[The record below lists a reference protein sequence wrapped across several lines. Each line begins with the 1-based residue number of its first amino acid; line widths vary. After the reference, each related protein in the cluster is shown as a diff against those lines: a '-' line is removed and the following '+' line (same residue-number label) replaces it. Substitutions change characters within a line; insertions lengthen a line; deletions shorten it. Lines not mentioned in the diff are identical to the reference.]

1 MSTIGVLLLA
11 AATAGDGFGY
21 SKPGVGLKKL
31 LRPHVVSHGAPP
43 PGGMMSPGASGCSF
57 GHAGCAGGASCPGG
71 AMGAM
76 GPNGA
81 PGGAGGPGGANGGRR
96 FPNVRS
102 QIFFLDPN
110 GMKIGW
116 QTGGGGG
123 ERVYLPAQLT
133 VPARYNFMQGYIYR
147 LKVTDVPNRPGV
159 VLYPTVEVAPST
171 PATDA
176 YLTHNPIPVQFT
188 PEDFDQV
195 LDGGNFV
202 TKVIYLPD
210 PRYQELAI
218 AGVETL
224 VSTRLEPGVDPI
236 LEADK
241 RGTILLIVRLGAIDL
256 EMQGA
261 TPVVAPTTG
270 PNMTPGPNMAPG
282 AYNPSGPNMAPG
294 PNVAPGPYNPSGP
307 NMLPG
312 PNMGPGPGPNMAPG
326 SVVRPGPNMILPRG
340 SLPPG
345 AASAPPQ
352 PPLTEIV
359 PLDNSAPVTPVPAPA
374 LPGVPRSPSPTTP
387 PSAVAPGTPPT
398 PAPAPTTSP
407 SAEAPV
413 APPTPAP
420 STPPPPV
427 APGTPTGDEA
437 PDSPAAAPD
446 GDVPPP
452 DLPKL

>member
-31 LRPHVVSHGAPP
+31 LRPHVVTHGAPP
-43 PGGMMSPGASGCSF
+43 PGGMMGAGAAGCSF
-57 GHAGCAGGASCPGG
+57 GHPGCAGGAGCPGG
-71 AMGAM
+71 GAGAM
-76 GPNGA
+76 GGM
-81 PGGAGGPGGANGGRR
+81 GAGGGPGGGRR

-147 LKVTDVPNRPGV
+147 LKMTDIPGRAGV

-171 PATDA
+171 PQTDA
-176 YLTHNPIPVQFT
+176 YLTHNPVPVQFT
-188 PEDFDQV
+188 AEDFDQV

-210 PRYQELAI
+210 PKFQELAI

-256 EMQGA
+256 EMPGA
-261 TPVVAPTTG
+261 GTTVI
-270 PNMTPGPNMAPG
+270 APG
-282 AYNPSGPNMAPG
+282 AANTG
-294 PNVAPGPYNPSGP
+294 VAPGTVVMP
-307 NMLPG
+307 PG
-312 PNMGPGPGPNMAPG
+312 TTTVMPP
-326 SVVRPGPNMILPRG
+326 G

-345 AASAPPQ
+345 SVPP
-352 PPLTEIV
+352 PPPATESV
-359 PLDNSAPVTPVPAPA
+359 PLDNAPVTPAPA
-374 LPGVPRSPSPTTP
+374 GTPSLPAPTTP
-387 PSAVAPGTPPT
+387 P
-398 PAPAPTTSP
+398 PAPAPAADP
-407 SAEAPV
+407 AAPAPAPDAPKADAPAPAPADAPV
-413 APPTPAP
+413 PAP
-420 STPPPPV
+420 DAPKVDAPAAQPV
-427 APGTPTGDEA
+427 PA
-437 PDSPAAAPD
+437 PDAPKVDAPAPAPEAAKP
-446 GDVPPP
+446 
-452 DLPKL
+452 